1 MENMKALGHSEKDIL
16 EIFDR
21 RGRKPDFEYLN
32 KGVFKPFP
40 LPEGLLLEYK
50 RNAEESGYNDPMTR
64 DVYKEILSIQKELN
78 GIPLEGDYPEAAK
91 PAAPTFDP
99 MRMSQAPLPPTP
111 GIDAQQFAQTNQ
123 IDPQTGLTHTEN
135 ALLSNEEKAIKLRQ
149 QGQA

>member
-1 MENMKALGHSEKDIL
+1 M

-21 RGRKPDFEYLN
+21 RGRKKDFEYLN

-50 RNAEESGYNDPMTR
+50 RNAEENGYNDPMTR

-78 GIPLEGDYPEAAK
+78 GIPLEGDYPEAAE

-99 MRMSQAPLPPTP
+99 MRMSQVPLPETP
-111 GIDAQQFAQTNQ
+111 GVNPQNVGQGANLQANRDVM
-123 IDPQTGLTHTEN
+123 QTGLTSTEH
-135 ALLSNEEKAIKLRQ
+135 ALLSNEEKGMRLRQ
-149 QGQA
+149 RGLA